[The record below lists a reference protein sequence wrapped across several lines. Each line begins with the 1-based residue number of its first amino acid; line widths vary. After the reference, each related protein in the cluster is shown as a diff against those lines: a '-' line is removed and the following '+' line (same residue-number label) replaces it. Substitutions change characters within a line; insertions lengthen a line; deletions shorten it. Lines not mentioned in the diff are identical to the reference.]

1 MLDPQGLYE
10 WEPSGLAEVEAIA
23 SRDSA
28 GLVLLYHFDGY
39 IDSRRDG
46 RPDR

>member
-39 IDSRRDG
+39 IDAA
-46 RPDR
+46 